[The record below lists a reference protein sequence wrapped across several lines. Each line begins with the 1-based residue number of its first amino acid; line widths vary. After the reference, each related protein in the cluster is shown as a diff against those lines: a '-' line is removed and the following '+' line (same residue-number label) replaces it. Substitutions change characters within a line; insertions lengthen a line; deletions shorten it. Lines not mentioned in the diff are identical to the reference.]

1 MNESSSDPTFYF
13 ASPLSTS
20 KPLFFLWN
28 QGGSRHKSTKQR
40 SYWNRSTE
48 KKTLV
53 CCFLLTLLY
62 LLFSSS
68 SIRLLSSYAQLYQCC
83 QFLYLLYHFNYI
95 LFVYWKSDF
104 FLPHENRWYS
114 KTVRR
119 TYVRHSA
126 LDEGSYP
133 LSSALCQ
140 MSCSAHGLREKRLSC
155 VGKFWVQPLRKY
167 KK

>member
-1 MNESSSDPTFYF
+1 MKVAVIQLFISLL
-13 ASPLSTS
+13 LSQ
-20 KPLFFLWN
+20 PANLCFFLWN

-104 FLPHENRWYS
+104 FFATRKSMIFQNRAS
-114 KTVRR
+114 DV
-119 TYVRHSA
+119 
-126 LDEGSYP
+126 
-133 LSSALCQ
+133 CQ
-140 MSCSAHGLREKRLSC
+140 TQC
-155 VGKFWVQPLRKY
+155 VGWRILSAVQRIMSDVMFSAWIEGKTIVVCG
-167 KK
+167 